1 MNEEQLELDGLIVT
15 FEYDKRI
22 AEPEVGYMI
31 DYWFWE
37 VISVEVSSDVLY
49 NAYDIHHMLSVNDLA
64 AIDTKIEEY
73 LNNK

>member
-15 FEYDKRI
+15 FEYDKRF

-37 VISVEVSSDVLY
+37 VLSVEVASDVLY
-49 NAYDIHHMLSVNDLA
+49 DSYDILDKLSVKDLGK
-64 AIDTKIEEY
+64 IDDEIEEY

>member
-1 MNEEQLELDGLIVT
+1 MEEQLELDGLIVT
-15 FEYDKRI
+15 FEYDKRF

-37 VISVEVSSDVLY
+37 VLSVEVASDVLHD
-49 NAYDIHHMLSVNDLA
+49 AYDILDKLSVKDLGR
-64 AIDTKIEEY
+64 IDDEIEEY

>member
-15 FEYDKRI
+15 FEYDKRF

-37 VISVEVSSDVLY
+37 VLSVEVASDVLY
-49 NAYDIHHMLSVNDLA
+49 DSYDILDKLSVKDFGK
-64 AIDTKIEEY
+64 IDDEIEEY